1 MKLSEKFARQE
12 SEAMRL
18 ARIARRRL
26 SADRAQSIR
35 NFLGLKDATPD
46 DHRRA
51 APDDRRPRVVDGPH
65 VCDTCGR
72 RFVLP
77 MHLGRHLKAS
87 HAPA

>member
-35 NFLGLKDATPD
+35 NFLGLTDDTPD
-46 DHRRA
+46 DRA
-51 APDDRRPRVVDGPH
+51 AASDNRRPRVADGPH
-65 VCDTCGR
+65 VCDMCGR

>member
-35 NFLGLKDATPD
+35 NFLGLTNDRPER
-46 DHRRA
+46 HRRA
-51 APDDRRPRVVDGPH
+51 ASDDRRPPAVDGPH

>member
-26 SADRAQSIR
+26 SADRAKSIR
-35 NFLGLKDATPD
+35 SFLGLSDDTPDNDREATPD
-46 DHRRA
+46 HAHARG
-51 APDDRRPRVVDGPH
+51 VDGPH
-65 VCDTCGR
+65 VCETCGR
-72 RFVLP
+72 RFALP

>member
-1 MKLSEKFARQE
+1 
-12 SEAMRL
+12 MRL

-35 NFLGLKDATPD
+35 NFLGLSDDTPENHRATTSD
-46 DHRRA
+46 ERRA
-51 APDDRRPRVVDGPH
+51 RVVDGPH
-65 VCDTCGR
+65 VCDACGR
-72 RFVLP
+72 RFALP